1 MWLTE
6 IQNASAVCPERV
18 RPEASVIV
26 PDTIMGKFPPK
37 SSQRED
43 LPRSGIFRL
52 VRFSFISLRL
62 AAAYS
67 SPLERLG
74 EVFNSSKYKSIANN
88 AAFALSVSKI
98 VSTNKISAPPS
109 TKPATC
115 V

>member
-43 LPRSGIFRL
+43 LPRSGIFRVSL
-52 VRFSFISLRL
+52 FLFISSNLSWEVL
-62 AAAYS
+62 PS
-67 SPLERLG
+67 GEDLG
-74 EVFNSSKYKSIANN
+74 GAFSSKYKSMANN